1 MPLTETVMDN
11 PRSQRIRRLAEL
23 KERRVRQ
30 RHERFLIEGPQ
41 SVREAVAC
49 RPDLIT
55 DLYVQA
61 GEGPQPSGTRFL
73 NPVVSVIAESALAHD
88 HIYVHPVTARVMK
101 AISTDA
107 QGIAAQGDTRAMM
120 VDPSD
125 LWTGHDGPADSGDRQ
140 CRGGEGMIAAF
151 WQVRDPGNAGTVIR
165 TADAAG
171 CRALVLV
178 DDCVDPLNPKVLR
191 STAGSAFHIPILAM
205 GTEAFLD
212 WAHRLGYGIMAAD
225 VHGTPERRPTSL
237 PDYLDRSGAR
247 GDPTG
252 PDDQTEHPGRDM
264 VALFGNEA
272 RGLPADLLEQVD
284 SIVSIPIY
292 GRAESL
298 NLATSAAVLL
308 YGLAM
313 SSRIERI

>member
-1 MPLTETVMDN
+1 MPLTETLMDN

-23 KERRVRQ
+23 KERRARQ

-41 SVREAVAC
+41 SVREAVDC
-49 RPDLIT
+49 RSDLVT
-55 DLYVQA
+55 DLYVQTGDA
-61 GEGPQPSGTRFL
+61 PGQEGIGFL
-73 NPVVSVIAESALAHD
+73 NPVVAAIAENALQHD
-88 HIYVHPVTARVMK
+88 NIYVHPVTERVMK

-107 QGIAAQGDTRAMM
+107 QGIVAQGDTRGMA
-120 VDPSD
+120 VDPAD
-125 LWTGHDGPADSGDRQ
+125 LMVPGDDGERYGQ
-140 CRGGEGMIAAF
+140 GGPDLIAAF

-191 STAGSAFHIPILAM
+191 STAGSAFHIPILTM
-205 GTEAFLD
+205 GTDDFLD
-212 WAHRLGYGIMAAD
+212 WVHGRGDGITAAD
-225 VHGTPERRPTSL
+225 VYGTPDRKPTEL
-237 PDYLDRSGAR
+237 PDLLAREGAQSGSGSTTGGPAR
-247 GDPTG
+247 G
-252 PDDQTEHPGRDM
+252 R
-264 VALFGNEA
+264 VVLFGNEA
-272 RGLPADLLEQVD
+272 RGLPPELLQRMD

-313 SSRIERI
+313 SSRIERM

>member
-23 KERRVRQ
+23 KERRARQ

-55 DLYVQA
+55 DLYVQV
-61 GEGPQPSGTRFL
+61 GEGPQSSGTGFL
-73 NPVVSVIAESALAHD
+73 NPVVTAIAESALTHD

-101 AISTDA
+101 TISTDA
-107 QGIAAQGDTRAMM
+107 QGIAAQGDARAMV

-125 LWTGHDGPADSGDRQ
+125 LGTGHAGSADSGDRQ
-140 CRGGEGMIAAF
+140 GRGGEGMIAAF

-191 STAGSAFHIPILAM
+191 STAGSAFHIPILTM
-205 GTEAFLD
+205 GTDAFLD
-212 WAHRLGYGIMAAD
+212 WAHGLGYGIMAAD
-225 VHGTPERRPTSL
+225 VYGTPERRPTDL
-237 PDYLDRSGAR
+237 PDFLARAGAR
-247 GDPTG
+247 GDLTG
-252 PDDQTEHPGRDM
+252 SDDQTEPPGRD
-264 VALFGNEA
+264 VVVLFGNEA

-284 SIVSIPIY
+284 FIVSIPIY

-313 SSRIERI
+313 SSRIERM